1 MYDDRTA
8 RSDGSASTRGY
19 RAEVTTDAHAEVTDA
34 HPDLRASLDARRDS
48 CPVEHDGAGT
58 WTLLR
63 HADVVAAARDPETF
77 SSAAGSHRAIPN
89 SLDGAEHAAYRAVVD
104 HYLTAVAVAAQEPQ
118 CQAHAAAI
126 VDALP
131 RGATVDAIAEVGT
144 PFAVRTQVTWLGW
157 PADIEGELVAWMADN
172 FAATRTG
179 DRARTAEVAARFDA
193 LVGAQIR
200 ARRDAGE
207 AAPDDVTTQL
217 MHETVHG
224 QPLTDDEAVSI
235 LRNWTAGDLGS
246 LAASLGVLVHRL
258 ATHPDRQDVTR
269 DRVARGE
276 HAAIEAAIEE
286 VLRIDDPFV
295 ANRRRTTRQVQVG
308 GHTIPA
314 GDRVILNWTAGN
326 RDPDV
331 FGNPDE
337 FRPEENAP
345 HNLVFGT
352 GPHVCPGRA
361 LTLMELRVALTE
373 LLRRTER
380 LTPTDAAP
388 IREQP
393 PSSGWAR
400 VPVVLT

>member
-1 MYDDRTA
+1 
-8 RSDGSASTRGY
+8 
-19 RAEVTTDAHAEVTDA
+19 VTTDPHAEATDA
-34 HPDLRASLDARRDS
+34 HPDLRSWLDARRDA

-63 HADVVAAARDPETF
+63 HADVTAAAGDPETF

-89 SLDGAEHAAYRAVVD
+89 SLDGVEHAAYRAVVD
-104 HYLTAVAVAAQEPQ
+104 RYLTPAAVAAQEPQ
-118 CQAHAAAI
+118 CRAHAAAI

-131 RGATVDAIAEVGT
+131 RGAAVDAIAEFGT

-157 PADIEGELVAWMADN
+157 PAGIEGELVAWMADN
-172 FAATRTG
+172 FAATRSEDHT
-179 DRARTAEVAARFDA
+179 RTAEVAARFDA
-193 LVGAQIR
+193 LVGAQVR
-200 ARRDAGE
+200 ARRDAGQD
-207 AAPDDVTTQL
+207 APADVTTRL
-217 MHETVHG
+217 LHETVHG
-224 QPLTDDEAVSI
+224 RPLTDAEVVSI

-295 ANRRRTTRQVQVG
+295 TNRRRTTREVQVA

-314 GDRVILNWTAGN
+314 GDRVILNWTAAN
-326 RDPDV
+326 RDPQV
-331 FGNPDE
+331 FGDPDE
-337 FRPEENAP
+337 FRPEVNAP

-352 GPHVCPGRA
+352 GPHVCPGRT
-361 LTLMELRVALTE
+361 LTLMELRVAITE
-373 LLRRTER
+373 LLGRTER
-380 LTPTDAAP
+380 LLPADEAP
-388 IREQP
+388 IRERP
-393 PSSGWAR
+393 PGSGWAR
-400 VPVVLT
+400 VPVVLA